1 MAAQRHPASR
11 QPAAPRQLVPEP
23 DDFAAAVDDALRPV
37 LLLAAR
43 ASARATQRVSTS
55 QLQAL
60 LVLQERGPMNLTSL
74 ADELGAIP
82 SSATRLCDRLVAA
95 DLITREPGS
104 ADRREVFLHLT
115 ASGRRIVRQVRDL
128 RREGLREAIDACTPR
143 ERRELLS
150 GLRALGVRMSAHEA
164 EVRAAASYLP

>member
-1 MAAQRHPASR
+1 MPAQRH
-11 QPAAPRQLVPEP
+11 LGPEP
-23 DDFAAAVDDALRPV
+23 DDIAAAVDDALRPV

-43 ASARATQRVSTS
+43 ASAKATQRVSTS

-60 LVLQERGPMNLTSL
+60 LVLQERGPMNLTAL

-95 DLITREPGS
+95 DLIQRETGS

-115 ASGRRIVRQVRDL
+115 ASGRRVVRQVRDL
-128 RREGLREAIDACTPR
+128 RREGLREALEACSPR
-143 ERRELLS
+143 DR
-150 GLRALGVRMSAHEA
+150 RALLNGLHALGAHLAETEA
-164 EVRAAASYLP
+164 ESGPAARSLP

>member
-1 MAAQRHPASR
+1 MAPPRH
-11 QPAAPRQLVPEP
+11 LGPEP

-43 ASARATQRVSTS
+43 ASAKATQRVSTS

-60 LVLQERGPMNLTSL
+60 LVLHERGPMNLTGL

-95 DLITREPGS
+95 DLITRETGS
-104 ADRREVFLHLT
+104 VDRREVFLQLT
-115 ASGRRIVRQVRDL
+115 SSGRRVVRQVRDL
-128 RREGLREAIDACTPR
+128 RREGLREALDSLTSR
-143 ERRELLS
+143 ERRELLN
-150 GLRALGVRMSAHEA
+150 GLHALSSRMG
-164 EVRAAASYLP
+164 

>member
-1 MAAQRHPASR
+1 MPAQRH
-11 QPAAPRQLVPEP
+11 LGPEP
-23 DDFAAAVDDALRPV
+23 DDVAAAVDDALRPV

-43 ASARATQRVSTS
+43 ASAKATQRVSTS

-60 LVLQERGPMNLTSL
+60 LVLQERGPMNLTAL

-95 DLITREPGS
+95 DLITRETGAS
-104 ADRREVFLHLT
+104 DRREVFLHLT
-115 ASGRRIVRQVRDL
+115 ASGRRVVRQVRDL
-128 RREGLREAIDACTPR
+128 RREGLREALDSLTSR

-150 GLRALGVRMSAHEA
+150 GLRALGARMTEHDSVAD
-164 EVRAAASYLP
+164 AAAHSLP

>member
-1 MAAQRHPASR
+1 MGS
-11 QPAAPRQLVPEP
+11 PRLLGPEP

-43 ASARATQRVSTS
+43 ASAKASQRVSTS

-60 LVLQERGPMNLTSL
+60 LVLQECGPMKLTSL
-74 ADELGAIP
+74 AEELGAIP

-104 ADRREVFLHLT
+104 ADRREVFLQLT
-115 ASGRRIVRQVRDL
+115 SSGRRVVRQVRDL
-128 RREGLREAIDACTPR
+128 RREGLREALEACTAR
-143 ERRELLS
+143 ERRDLLN
-150 GLRALGVRMSAHEA
+150 GLRALGDWMTAQEMDHQATGS
-164 EVRAAASYLP
+164 L

>member
-1 MAAQRHPASR
+1 M
-11 QPAAPRQLVPEP
+11 AAPRHLGPEP
-23 DDFAAAVDDALRPV
+23 DDLAAAVDDALRPV

-43 ASARATQRVSTS
+43 ASAKATQRVSTS

-60 LVLQERGPMNLTSL
+60 LVLQERGPMNLTAL

-95 DLITREPGS
+95 DLITRETG
-104 ADRREVFLHLT
+104 AVDRREVFLQLT
-115 ASGRRIVRQVRDL
+115 TSGRRVVRQVRDL
-128 RREGLREAIDACTPR
+128 RREGLREALDGLTSR

-150 GLRALGVRMSAHEA
+150 ALHALSSRMG
-164 EVRAAASYLP
+164 EVEGETRGTATGHLP

>member
-1 MAAQRHPASR
+1 M
-11 QPAAPRQLVPEP
+11 AAPRHLTPEP
-23 DDFAAAVDDALRPV
+23 ENLAAAVDDALRPV

-43 ASARATQRVSTS
+43 AQAKATQRVSTS

-60 LVLQERGPMNLTSL
+60 LVLHERGPMNLTSL

-95 DLITREPGS
+95 DLITRETGS
-104 ADRREVFLHLT
+104 VDRREVFLQLT
-115 ASGRRIVRQVRDL
+115 SSGRRVVRQVREL
-128 RREGLREAIDACTPR
+128 RQDGLREALEHVSPR

-150 GLRALGVRMSAHEA
+150 GLRALAARMVEGERELGGTATGS
-164 EVRAAASYLP
+164 LP

>member
-1 MAAQRHPASR
+1 M
-11 QPAAPRQLVPEP
+11 AAPRHLGPEP
-23 DDFAAAVDDALRPV
+23 DDFSAAVDDALRPV

-43 ASARATQRVSTS
+43 ASAKASQRVSTS

-60 LVLQERGPMNLTSL
+60 LVLQERGPMNLTAL

-95 DLITREPGS
+95 DLITRETG
-104 ADRREVFLHLT
+104 AVDRREVFLQLT
-115 ASGRRIVRQVRDL
+115 TSGRRVVRQVRDL
-128 RREGLREAIDACTPR
+128 RREGLREALEQFTQR

-150 GLRALGVRMSAHEA
+150 GLHVLSARLSEA
-164 EVRAAASYLP
+164 DAEIARAATGHLP

>member
-1 MAAQRHPASR
+1 M
-11 QPAAPRQLVPEP
+11 AAPRHLGPEP

-43 ASARATQRVSTS
+43 ASAKATQRVSTS

-74 ADELGAIP
+74 AQELGAIP

-95 DLITREPGS
+95 DLITRETGA
-104 ADRREVFLHLT
+104 ADRREVFLQLT
-115 ASGRRIVRQVRDL
+115 TSGRRIVRQVREL
-128 RREGLREAIDACTPR
+128 RREGLREALEHSTSR

-150 GLRALGVRMSAHEA
+150 GLRALALRLSATEA
-164 EVRAAASYLP
+164 DARGTATGYLP

>member
-1 MAAQRHPASR
+1 MALSR
-11 QPAAPRQLVPEP
+11 YPGPEP
-23 DDFAAAVDDALRPV
+23 EDLAAAVDDALRPL

-60 LVLQERGPMNLTSL
+60 LLLQQRGPMNLTSL
-74 ADELGAIP
+74 AEELGAIP

-95 DLITREPGS
+95 DLILRTPGVT
-104 ADRREVFLHLT
+104 DRREVVLTLT
-115 ASGRRIVRQVRDL
+115 ASGKRIVRQVRDF
-128 RREGLREAIDACTPR
+128 RREGLRDNLGSLTAR

-150 GLRALGVRMSAHEA
+150 GLQALAARFDDA
-164 EVRAAASYLP
+164 ERELGHATGSLP

>member
-1 MAAQRHPASR
+1 MPGRR
-11 QPAAPRQLVPEP
+11 LLGPEP

-43 ASARATQRVSTS
+43 ASAKASQRVSTS

-60 LVLQERGPMNLTSL
+60 LVLQERGPMKLTSL

-95 DLITREPGS
+95 DLITRETGS
-104 ADRREVFLHLT
+104 TDRREVFLQLT
-115 ASGRRIVRQVRDL
+115 ISGRRVVRQVRDL
-128 RREGLREAIDACTPR
+128 RRDGLREALEACSPR
-143 ERRELLS
+143 ERRDLLN
-150 GLRALGVRMSAHEA
+150 GLRALGDWMTANESDDEA
-164 EVRAAASYLP
+164 TGCL

>member
-1 MAAQRHPASR
+1 
-11 QPAAPRQLVPEP
+11 LGPEP
-23 DDFAAAVDDALRPV
+23 EDFAAAVDDALRPV

-43 ASARATQRVSTS
+43 ASAKAAQRVSTS

-60 LVLQERGPMNLTSL
+60 LVLQERGPMKLTSL

-104 ADRREVFLHLT
+104 ADRREVFLQLT
-115 ASGRRIVRQVRDL
+115 SSGRRVVRQVRDF
-128 RREGLREAIDACTPR
+128 RRDGLREALEAATPR

-150 GLRALGVRMSAHEA
+150 GLRALGLRLGAHEA
-164 EVRAAASYLP
+164 EGGATAANYLP

>member
-1 MAAQRHPASR
+1 MAS
-11 QPAAPRQLVPEP
+11 PRLLGPEP

-43 ASARATQRVSTS
+43 ANAKASQRVSTS

-60 LVLQERGPMNLTSL
+60 LVLQERGPMKLTSL

-95 DLITREPGS
+95 DLITRETGS
-104 ADRREVFLHLT
+104 VDRREVFLRLT
-115 ASGRRIVRQVRDL
+115 SSGRRVVRQVRDL
-128 RREGLREAIDACTPR
+128 RREGLREALEGCSPR
-143 ERRELLS
+143 ERRDLLN
-150 GLRALGVRMSAHEA
+150 GLRALGDWMTAHEIDA
-164 EVRAAASYLP
+164 QATGSL